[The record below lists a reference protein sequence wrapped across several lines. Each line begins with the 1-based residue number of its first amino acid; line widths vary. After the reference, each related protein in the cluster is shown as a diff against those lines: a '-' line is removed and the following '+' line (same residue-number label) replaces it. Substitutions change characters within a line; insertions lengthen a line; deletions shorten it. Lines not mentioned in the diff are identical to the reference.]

1 MGVIDYDLRK
11 IKALLFDIDGV
22 LSANV
27 VSIDL
32 EGVPMRTVNIKDG
45 YAIARLRD
53 YGIEP
58 VIITGRSSEIVKQ
71 RCAELK
77 IKELHQGIENKSY
90 MLRDVCEKLHVE
102 LSQVAYIGDDLND
115 LPCMKICGYS
125 ACPSDAMKQV
135 KNNVSYVCET
145 KGGDG
150 AVREFIDHIISNL
163 DKDVSIADYPFD
175 EVKYEIQDNE

>member
-1 MGVIDYDLRK
+1 MGIKMLVMDVDGTLTDGK
-11 IKALLFDIDGV
+11 IYM
-22 LSANV
+22 SANGE
-27 VSIDL
+27 L
-32 EGVPMRTVNIKDG
+32 MKAFNIKDG

-90 MLRDVCEKLHVE
+90 KLRDVCEKLHIE
-102 LSQVAYIGDDLND
+102 LRQVAYIGDDLND

-125 ACPSDAMKQV
+125 ACPSDAMIQV
-135 KNNVSYVCET
+135 KESVSYVCKT
-145 KGGDG
+145 KGGEG
-150 AVREFIDHIISNL
+150 AVREYIDYLLSMQVTGENNE
-163 DKDVSIADYPFD
+163 FD
-175 EVKYEIQDNE
+175 FHEVKFEIDKNIND

>member
-1 MGVIDYDLRK
+1 MDVDGTLTDGK
-11 IKALLFDIDGV
+11 IYM
-22 LSANV
+22 SANGE
-27 VSIDL
+27 L
-32 EGVPMRTVNIKDG
+32 MKAFNIKDG

-58 VIITGRSSEIVKQ
+58 VIITGRSSEIVRQ

-90 MLRDVCEKLHVE
+90 KLRNVCENLHVE

-125 ACPSDAMKQV
+125 ACPSDAMTQV
-135 KNNVSYVCET
+135 KDSVSYVCQT

-163 DKDVSIADYPFD
+163 DKDDSIADNAFN
-175 EVKYEIQDNE
+175 EI